1 MRRIAIVV
9 CLAILFAFVLTTS
22 SPLTGARAQKNSYKY
37 RPIDQP
43 ERFVPGRV
51 LVKFREKIMPDHARN
66 IIAALGARDADEIRG
81 LGVHILDLPEQA
93 DETGF
98 AQAMAQRP
106 EVEFAELDRIVL
118 PDEVTPNDPWYIDEW
133 HLTKIGAPTAWSST
147 TGGAGIIVAI
157 LDGGVDGSHPD
168 LAPNMV
174 AGWNTYDNTSD
185 TSDPGG
191 HGTKVAGSAVAAS
204 NNGIGVAGVAWGCK
218 IMPVRIAD
226 STGATTYSVMAA
238 GLNWAA
244 NHGAR
249 VANISYTASD
259 SSTVASAAKYFQSK
273 GGVVA
278 MSSGNSSTF
287 DSAADNP
294 YILTVGATD
303 NYDALAPFSS
313 TGNNVDLTAPGVLI
327 RTTARG
333 GGYQSV
339 AGTSFSSPVVAGV
352 AALVISANP
361 TLTGSQVQEILK
373 KSADDLGPTGWDA
386 SYGWGRVN
394 AARAV
399 AMAGGGT
406 TVDTTAP
413 LVSIS
418 FPVAAA
424 TVSGGVT
431 VSVSASDNVG
441 VSSVSLSIDGLPLA
455 IDGVSPYDF
464 QWDTTAVADGAHVLT
479 AIASDAAG
487 NSTSCSVSVNVSN
500 FAVVD
505 SLAPTVVIMN
515 PVAGSTVSGTVSVSA
530 SPSDNV
536 GVVKVELYVD
546 GVLTASTTASPF
558 TTKWN
563 TRKAKA
569 GAHVLQCK
577 AYDAAGNV
585 GSSQF
590 VSVYK

>member
-339 AGTSFSSPVVAGV
+339 AGTSFS
-352 AALVISANP
+352 
-361 TLTGSQVQEILK
+361 
-373 KSADDLGPTGWDA
+373 
-386 SYGWGRVN
+386 
-394 AARAV
+394 
-399 AMAGGGT
+399 
-406 TVDTTAP
+406 
-413 LVSIS
+413 
-418 FPVAAA
+418 
-424 TVSGGVT
+424 
-431 VSVSASDNVG
+431 
-441 VSSVSLSIDGLPLA
+441 
-455 IDGVSPYDF
+455 
-464 QWDTTAVADGAHVLT
+464 
-479 AIASDAAG
+479 
-487 NSTSCSVSVNVSN
+487 
-500 FAVVD
+500 
-505 SLAPTVVIMN
+505 
-515 PVAGSTVSGTVSVSA
+515 
-530 SPSDNV
+530 
-536 GVVKVELYVD
+536 
-546 GVLTASTTASPF
+546 
-558 TTKWN
+558 
-563 TRKAKA
+563 
-569 GAHVLQCK
+569 
-577 AYDAAGNV
+577 
-585 GSSQF
+585 
-590 VSVYK
+590 